1 VLTQSS
7 WRHGAWPAARAF
19 ASWYDLSDSMRR
31 PAILN
36 SRSAFWVAAG
46 ASALVHLGIVALSIS
61 WFARIDAF
69 AQTRANSP
77 DGPRAAWRSLAVVP
91 SEEVAPWEVATEI
104 AMVAE
109 SVVLPE
115 RWQARHTGDDQASML
130 ESSPRIANGLDP
142 RPAAPDQGEAL
153 GMPSQ
158 DAWRR
163 DQQTLRAQLTDGS
176 SSNRAARTLV
186 SHTVASSQAERR
198 ERSTGIGDVPKTAR
212 EALGLT
218 TEVASEVNEAEEK
231 INLGRKTA
239 LKERPG
245 PLAQT
250 GQGPLDAKSGSRR
263 FDTETV
269 GTASDV
275 VDQRSASNEQNPGP
289 IDLSVAGSALNTIEA
304 AHRGPAETSGA
315 VDQRSNGAAS
325 SPYGAREAVPFGAK
339 VVLSAKEA
347 ARARYERAIR
357 ERALSML
364 KFPKKLA
371 LELQQGET
379 ILRFAVGKDG
389 MVSGSVD
396 VTKSAGFR
404 EFDEEAA
411 SAVKRASP
419 FPSMPEA
426 LEVNMR
432 FVFENPVLR

>member
-1 VLTQSS
+1 
-7 WRHGAWPAARAF
+7 
-19 ASWYDLSDSMRR
+19 MRR
-31 PAILN
+31 PEILN
-36 SRSAFWVAAG
+36 ARKAFWVAGG
-46 ASALVHLGIVALSIS
+46 ASALVHLGLVALSIS
-61 WFARIDAF
+61 WLARIDAF
-69 AQTRANSP
+69 AQFTAKSP
-77 DGPRAAWRSLAVVP
+77 DGLRAAWRALAPLP
-91 SEEVAPWEVATEI
+91 SDEVAPWEEATEI

-109 SVVLPE
+109 SLVLPE

-130 ESSPRIANGLDP
+130 ESSPRVANGLDP
-142 RPAAPDQGEAL
+142 IPAASDAGKGL
-153 GMPSQ
+153 GMPSK

-176 SSNRAARTLV
+176 NSNHLARSLV
-186 SHTVASSQAERR
+186 SHALASPQAERR
-198 ERSTGIGDVPKTAR
+198 ERSTGIGDVPRTAR

-218 TEVASEVNEAEEK
+218 TEVATEAIVADEAIK
-231 INLGRKTA
+231 LGRKSA

-245 PLAQT
+245 ELAQT
-250 GQGPLDAKSGSRR
+250 GKGPLEARAGSRR

-269 GTASDV
+269 GAASDL
-275 VDQRSASNEQNPGP
+275 VDQRSASNEHNPGP
-289 IDLSVAGSALNTIEA
+289 IDLSVAGSSSNNTDES
-304 AHRGPAETSGA
+304 HRGPADTPGA
-315 VDQRSNGAAS
+315 TDQKAKGSAAIL
-325 SPYGAREAVPFGAK
+325 YGAQQNVPFGPK

-357 ERALSML
+357 ERAQSML

-389 MVSGSVD
+389 TVSGSVD

-419 FPSMPEA
+419 FPSMPEP